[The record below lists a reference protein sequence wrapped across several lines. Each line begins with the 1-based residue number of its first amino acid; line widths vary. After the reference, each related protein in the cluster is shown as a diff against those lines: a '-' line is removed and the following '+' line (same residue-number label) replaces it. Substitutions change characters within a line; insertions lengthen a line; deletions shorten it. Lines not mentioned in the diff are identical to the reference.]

1 MAMTR
6 DEVYDRLHS
15 LLEQFVELVD
25 ITCDRIEEL
34 EECDLSELEQFN
46 MEKVL
51 AQLEECGKYK
61 GILHCEG
68 EGFENYIP
76 VSVAKQIVR
85 VRGLSEVLGHME
97 EGQ

>member
-34 EECDLSELEQFN
+34 EECDSLELERFN

-51 AQLEECGKYK
+51 EQLEECGKYK

-76 VSVAKQIVR
+76 VSVAKKIVR
-85 VRGLSEVLGHME
+85 ARGLSEVLGHME
-97 EGQ
+97 EAQ